1 MTERNTI
8 LGSNLESAFSALKK
22 GNLVAIPTETVY
34 GLGGNGLDA
43 DAIAKIFEAK
53 NRPKFDPL
61 ILHIGDISQVD
72 SLTTEFPKKAKQLA
86 QKFWPGPLTLIL
98 PKSDRVPDIATS
110 GLNSVGVRMPNHPL
124 TLDLLRAL
132 PFPIAAPSANPFG
145 YVSPTTAQHVLDQ
158 LDGRIDYILDGG
170 PCEIGIE
177 STIVSFVGNTPTILR
192 HGGVSQADI
201 ENEIGPIDALTKSSS
216 RPDAPGMLVSHYA
229 PKKTVLLG
237 NIKELIEQHKDK
249 RYAVLGFLSSYG
261 KSGEVLSKSGNL
273 NEAAKNLF
281 AALRRLDAAPIDFI
295 LTENVPN
302 VGLGMAINDKLQRA
316 ATKGL

>member
-8 LGSNLESAFSALKK
+8 LGNNLESAFSALVK

-34 GLGGNGLDA
+34 GLGGNGLDP
-43 DAIAKIFEAK
+43 DAIAKIFAAK

-61 ILHIGDISQVD
+61 ILHIGDISQVA
-72 SLTTEFPKKAKQLA
+72 SLTTTFPEKAQKLA
-86 QKFWPGPLTLIL
+86 QKFWPGALTLIL
-98 PKSDRVPDIATS
+98 PKSDLVPDIASS
-110 GLNSVGVRMPNHPL
+110 GLDSVGIRMPSHRL
-124 TLDLLRAL
+124 TLDLLRSL

-177 STIVSFVGNTPTILR
+177 STIVSFVADTPTILR
-192 HGGVSQADI
+192 HGGVSQEDI
-201 ENEIGPIDALTKSSS
+201 EGVIGAVKANTESSS
-216 RPDAPGMLVSHYA
+216 RPEAPGMLLSHYA

-237 NIKELIEQHKDK
+237 NIKELMAEHKSS
-249 RYAVLGFLSSYG
+249 RFAVLGFLGTYG
-261 KSGEVLSKSGNL
+261 ASGEVLSVSGDL
-273 NEAAKNLF
+273 QEAAKNLF
-281 AALRRLDAAPIDFI
+281 AALRRLDTADIDLI

>member
-1 MTERNTI
+1 MSERNTI
-8 LGSNLESAFSALKK
+8 LGDNLESAFSVLKN

-34 GLGGNGLDA
+34 GLGGNGLNT

-61 ILHIGDISQVD
+61 ILHIGDITQVD
-72 SLTTEFPKKAKQLA
+72 SLTSAFPTKAQKLA
-86 QKFWPGPLTLIL
+86 KKFWPGALTIIL
-98 PKSDRVPDIATS
+98 PKSDLVPDIATS
-110 GLNSVGVRMPNHPL
+110 GLDSVGIRMPNHPL
-124 TLDLLRAL
+124 TLDLLRSL

-170 PCEIGIE
+170 ACEIGIE
-177 STIVSFVGNTPTILR
+177 STIVSFVDEQPTILR
-192 HGGVSQADI
+192 HGGISQEDI
-201 ENEIGPIDALTKSSS
+201 ELEIGPVEARTESSS

-229 PKKTVLLG
+229 PKKTILLG
-237 NIKELIEQHKDK
+237 NIKDLIEKHGSKSF
-249 RYAVLGFLSSYG
+249 AVLGFLGTYG
-261 KSGEVLSKSGNL
+261 ANGETLSRSGDLK
-273 NEAAKNLF
+273 EAAKNLF
-281 AALRRLDAAPIDFI
+281 AALRRLDNAPIDLI

-316 ATKGL
+316 AAKEL